1 MAKLALT
8 AQQTEWHERVERWI
22 NSGLGRD
29 AFAARESVEPKRL
42 RWWHWNLRR
51 LGVPLADPPGRSP
64 SRARPTSALSLAS
77 SFVRLDAIPA
87 AVPAPGLEL
96 LFGLGRVIRVP
107 VGFDAATLGRLIAVV
122 EESAS

>member
-8 AQQTEWHERVERWI
+8 AQQSEWLERVERWI

-51 LGVPLADPPGRSP
+51 LGVALADPPGRPP
-64 SRARPTSALSLAS
+64 SMAQPTSALSIAS
-77 SFVRLDAIPA
+77 SFVRLDAIHASEASP
-87 AVPAPGLEL
+87 PLEL
-96 LFGLGRVIRVP
+96 LLGLGRIVRVP
-107 VGFDAATLGRLIAVV
+107 VGFDGATLVRLISVL

>member
-8 AQQTEWHERVERWI
+8 AQQSEWLERVERWI

-51 LGVPLADPPGRSP
+51 LGVPLAAPPGRPP
-64 SRARPTSALSLAS
+64 SVARATSALSVAS
-77 SFVRLDAIPA
+77 CFVRLDAIHA
-87 AVPAPGLEL
+87 AEPAPPLEVL
-96 LFGLGRVIRVP
+96 LGFGRVVRVP
-107 VGFDAATLGRLIAVV
+107 VGFDAATLGRLIGVL
-122 EESAS
+122 EGSAS

>member
-8 AQQTEWHERVERWI
+8 ARQSEWLERVERWN

-64 SRARPTSALSLAS
+64 SLAQPTSAPSLAS
-77 SFVRLDAIPA
+77 TFVRLDAIHA
-87 AVPAPGLEL
+87 AEPSPPLEVLLSFGRIVRVPA
-96 LFGLGRVIRVP
+96 
-107 VGFDAATLGRLIAVV
+107 GFDAATLVRLVGV
-122 EESAS
+122 LEGSAP

>member
-1 MAKLALT
+1 MAKLALS
-8 AQQTEWHERVERWI
+8 AQQSEWLERVERWI

-64 SRARPTSALSLAS
+64 SLAASTSALSLAS
-77 SFVRLDAIPA
+77 SFVRLDAIHA
-87 AVPAPGLEL
+87 AEPSAPLEVL
-96 LFGLGRVIRVP
+96 LGMGRVIRVP
-107 VGFDAATLGRLIAVV
+107 VGFDAATLGRLIGVL
-122 EESAS
+122 EGSAS